1 MSLKDVFFGP
11 FHAMRTKLLCSI
23 ITVLGIVVGVALVIV
38 LSGFSS
44 RLDGSYP
51 TEFDSLARAV
61 TIYTSAPSGTQATG
75 IQSLSD
81 GDVKALTQG
90 LNPAWV
96 QNVIPIAKGSA
107 LVRNQGVGY
116 RAGIT
121 GSTPDYL
128 TYKNTPLIAG
138 TMFTQQQYQGAA
150 RVALIGPSVVKYV
163 YGGDNSAAL
172 GSTLFIGRLPFKVIG
187 LMDKNATGNG
197 GSSVVAPMTTVRNDL
212 LGGVRTVGEI
222 GLVATSVDAVSP
234 AVDQVSTI
242 LERTH
247 TQTNGLQ
254 EDFSADTF
262 QSGKSAV
269 GSQLANVLFWFASA
283 VAAISLLIG
292 LISLSIIMS
301 TAVAERS
308 SEIGVRRAFGARRA
322 IIRRQ
327 FLRESFT
334 IAGVLGLVGV
344 GVGVVLVLVGQSV
357 LPDLAP
363 QYGVPHLSVV
373 GVLLGFA
380 LSLLIGLLAG
390 LYPATRA
397 SRLVLPEALRYW
409 RHGHGHA

>member
-1 MSLKDVFFGP
+1 
-11 FHAMRTKLLCSI
+11 MRTKLLCSI
-23 ITVLGIVVGVALVIV
+23 ITVLGIVVGVALLIV

-61 TIYTSAPSGTQATG
+61 TIYTSEPSGTQATG

-81 GDVKALTQG
+81 GDVKALTEG
-90 LNPAWV
+90 LDPGLV
-96 QNVIPIAKGSA
+96 QNVIPIAKGTA

-116 RAGIT
+116 RAGVT
-121 GSTPDYL
+121 GSTPDFL
-128 TYKNTPLIAG
+128 KYKNTPLIAG
-138 TMFTQQQYQGAA
+138 TMFTQAQYQGAA
-150 RVALIGPSVVKYV
+150 RVALIGPSIVKYV
-163 YGGDNSAAL
+163 YAGDKSAAL

-187 LMDKNATGNG
+187 LLDKNATGNG
-197 GSSVVAPMTTVRNDL
+197 GSAVVAPMTTVRNDL

-222 GLVATSVDAVSP
+222 GLVATSVDAVGP
-234 AVDQVSTI
+234 AVNQVSEI

-247 TQTNGLQ
+247 TQSNGLQ
-254 EDFSADTF
+254 EDFSVDTF

-269 GSQLANVLFWFASA
+269 GSQLANVLFWFAGTVA
-283 VAAISLLIG
+283 VVALLIG

-308 SEIGVRRAFGARRA
+308 SEIGIRRCVGARRA

-327 FLRESFT
+327 FLRESLT
-334 IAGVLGLVGV
+334 IAAVLGLIGV
-344 GVGVVLVLVGQSV
+344 GVGIVLVLVGRST
-357 LPDLAP
+357 LPELAP
-363 QYGVPHLSVV
+363 QYGTPHLSVA
-373 GVLLGFA
+373 GALLSFA
-380 LSLLIGLLAG
+380 ASLLVGLLAG

-397 SRLVLPEALRYW
+397 ARLALPDVLRYW